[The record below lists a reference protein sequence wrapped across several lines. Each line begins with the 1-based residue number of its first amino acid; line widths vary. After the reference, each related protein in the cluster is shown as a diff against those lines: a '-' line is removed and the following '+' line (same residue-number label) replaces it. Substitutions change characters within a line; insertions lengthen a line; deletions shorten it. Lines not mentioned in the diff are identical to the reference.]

1 MATKPL
7 IMFFKAIKCNNSFF
21 PNYNSSG
28 LVSIKEDSTLPEV
41 FEKLITN
48 RILSVPVVNNEDKV
62 VSLFSM
68 LDLVCYFVNE
78 FSEEQLKGLNSK
90 KTSEF
95 FFHYSTLKERK
106 SELLSERTL
115 NVCKKEIKDFQNLD
129 PLFTIED
136 GVDVF
141 EAIKILVKSGAH
153 RVVVHNKK
161 DGKLTGLITQSRILE
176 FIGTSILDTVDE
188 ASQSIAELNLGL
200 KRVISIDEKDMAIN
214 AFKLMNEKKIS
225 AVAVV
230 DESGVLIGNIS
241 ANDLKLVGYN
251 LEYFSYLSR
260 PTREYLLW
268 VNDQSSKT
276 SIRSQILL
284 QEKQS
289 DRDLLAITCNVDNTL
304 AFVIKSL
311 NLYHVHRLY
320 IIDKDRR
327 PIGVISIHD
336 ILEKLFK

>member
-106 SELLSERTL
+106 IRITFRT
-115 NVCKKEIKDFQNLD
+115 
-129 PLFTIED
+129 
-136 GVDVF
+136 
-141 EAIKILVKSGAH
+141 
-153 RVVVHNKK
+153 
-161 DGKLTGLITQSRILE
+161 
-176 FIGTSILDTVDE
+176 
-188 ASQSIAELNLGL
+188 
-200 KRVISIDEKDMAIN
+200 
-214 AFKLMNEKKIS
+214 
-225 AVAVV
+225 
-230 DESGVLIGNIS
+230 
-241 ANDLKLVGYN
+241 
-251 LEYFSYLSR
+251 
-260 PTREYLLW
+260 
-268 VNDQSSKT
+268 
-276 SIRSQILL
+276 
-284 QEKQS
+284 
-289 DRDLLAITCNVDNTL
+289 NT
-304 AFVIKSL
+304 
-311 NLYHVHRLY
+311 
-320 IIDKDRR
+320 
-327 PIGVISIHD
+327 
-336 ILEKLFK
+336 